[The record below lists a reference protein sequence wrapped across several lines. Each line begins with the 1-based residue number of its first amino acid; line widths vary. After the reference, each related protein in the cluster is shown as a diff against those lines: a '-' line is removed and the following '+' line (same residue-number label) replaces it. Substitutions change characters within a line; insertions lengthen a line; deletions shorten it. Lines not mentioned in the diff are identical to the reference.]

1 MKRVLIAGL
10 VVVGF
15 LVLARPAL
23 AQDAAKGSKL
33 FTDNKCAMC
42 HSIAGKGNPK
52 GPLDEVGSK
61 LSPAQIRE
69 WITDPATMAANA
81 KADRKP
87 AMATMAATFKKMPK
101 EDVDSLVAYL
111 SSLKK
116 K

>member
-10 VVVGF
+10 VVLGF
-15 LVLARPAL
+15 VALARPAV
-23 AQDAAKGSKL
+23 AQDAAKGAKL

-52 GPLDEVGSK
+52 GALDEVGSK
-61 LSPAQIRE
+61 LSAAEIRE
-69 WITDPATMAANA
+69 WITDPATMATKA

-87 AMATMAATFKKMPK
+87 AMATMAPTFKKMSK
-101 EDVDSLVAYL
+101 EDVDTLVAYL
-111 SSLKK
+111 ASLKK

>member
-1 MKRVLIAGL
+1 MNRVLIAGL
-10 VVVGF
+10 VVLGF

-23 AQDAAKGSKL
+23 AQDAAKGAKL

-61 LSPAQIRE
+61 LSSAEIHD
-69 WITDPATMAANA
+69 WITDPATMAAKA

-87 AMATMAATFKKMPK
+87 AMATMAATFKKMSK